1 MTNSNELTVAPT
13 RELVDQR
20 VELIKYA
27 KSRANE
33 LGSDVIWRD
42 LLPSFFGVVN
52 VAGDYVAGNKYDQH
66 NRDQSAGIQCAEN
79 DGSINSNSAETMQ
92 NAKEGSVGQIGENGS
107 TQNNRT

>member
-1 MTNSNELTVAPT
+1 MTISNELTVAPT
-13 RELVDQR
+13 QKLVDQR

-33 LGSDVIWRD
+33 LGSDVRWRD
-42 LLPSFFGVVN
+42 LLPPSFFGVVN
-52 VAGDYVAGNKYDQH
+52 VAGDYVAGNKYDQN

-92 NAKEGSVGQIGENGS
+92 NATEGSVG
-107 TQNNRT
+107 